1 MDAESFDVRL
11 TLLNTITTRVPEHQ
25 VLISFCDDEDAEKF
39 SDWFHSVGKQKF
51 LEWCKI
57 PDYE

>member
-1 MDAESFDVRL
+1 MDAESFDVR
-11 TLLNTITTRVPEHQ
+11 TEVHMRVPDHQ
-25 VLISFCDDEDAEKF
+25 ILISFCDDEDAEKF

-57 PDYE
+57 PDYK